1 MGPTYHTPLPF
12 FLSLSSLYLSHGGAG
27 VGGGWWCERRRRAQL
42 GRQRRRVQL
51 GSEPLSAKPPPRHSR
66 FSPSFPFFLQ
76 VWRWW
81 WRRNRRGAGQAG
93 KAATAVVAASV
104 TVAVPPHCSRHR
116 PGPPSRA
123 PCRMPLAANQLLLPA
138 MPAASRRRAHPARP
152 AAPVADYRHPST
164 PVAPC
169 RSPPT
174 SSPSLPCPP
183 PTGTPPADACPT
195 APVVDRSYPA
205 APVAARRSP
214 HAASRSPLPTA
225 LVAPPCRACHR
236 PESHPP
242 HYNRN
247 PL

>member
-1 MGPTYHTPLPF
+1 MVARHSAACSEHCSATSSPQPLLPFLPLLPPGLAVVVAKEPPGGRAGRESSDGGGGGISDGGGPSPLLPPPTRATQPRPLPHATRCQPT
-12 FLSLSSLYLSHGGAG
+12 SPARHA
-27 VGGGWWCERRRRAQL
+27 
-42 GRQRRRVQL
+42 
-51 GSEPLSAKPPPRHSR
+51 PPP
-66 FSPSFPFFLQ
+66 
-76 VWRWW
+76 
-81 WRRNRRGAGQAG
+81 GD
-93 KAATAVVAASV
+93 
-104 TVAVPPHCSRHR
+104 
-116 PGPPSRA
+116 
-123 PCRMPLAANQLLLPA
+123 
-138 MPAASRRRAHPARP
+138 AHPLRQCA
-152 AAPVADYRHPST
+152 VADRHPST